1 MITRRAIAAIRSA
14 FADRQPVLVFLAG
27 PNGAG
32 KSTFFRNFL
41 GPELAGRLPF
51 VNADEIGKALRE
63 AGAAGS
69 GVDYD
74 RLAFDETEELRRSFL
89 EQGLSFCTET
99 VFSDPGGAKLG
110 FLRRARK
117 AGYAVLL
124 VFVGLDDAQLSLA
137 RVMQRVDAG
146 GHDIPDEKIQ
156 QRFPR
161 TLANLRAAIEI
172 VNDAFLFDN
181 SSDQQPFRPVAIYSN
196 GRLIERFDPMP
207 PWADGLPGL

>member
-1 MITRRAIAAIRSA
+1 MMAGRAVAAIRSA

-32 KSTFFRNFL
+32 KSTFFSNFL
-41 GPELAGRLPF
+41 EPHLVGRLPF

-63 AGAAGS
+63 AVVAGS
-69 GVDYD
+69 GIDYD

-99 VFSDPGGAKLG
+99 VFSDPGGAKLD

-124 VFVGLDDAQLSLA
+124 VFVGLDDA
-137 RVMQRVDAG
+137 
-146 GHDIPDEKIQ
+146 
-156 QRFPR
+156 R
-161 TLANLRAAIEI
+161 TLVNLRAALEI
-172 VNDAFLFDN
+172 VSAAFLFDN
-181 SSDQQPFRPVAIYSN
+181 SSDLQPFRPVAIYAD
-196 GRLIERFDPMP
+196 GKLLERFDPIP
-207 PWADGLPGL
+207 PWASGLPEL

>member
-1 MITRRAIAAIRSA
+1 MMAGRAIAAIRSA

-41 GPELAGRLPF
+41 EPHLAGRLPF

-63 AGAAGS
+63 AGVAGS
-69 GVDYD
+69 GIDYD
-74 RLAFDETEELRRSFL
+74 RLAFDETEELRRSLL

-99 VFSDPGGAKLG
+99 VFSDPGGAKLD

-146 GHDIPDEKIQ
+146 GHDIPDEKVQ

-161 TLANLRAAIEI
+161 TLVNLRAALEI
-172 VNDAFLFDN
+172 VSDAFLFDN
-181 SSDQQPFRPVAIYSN
+181 SSDLQPFRPVAIYAD
-196 GRLIERFDPMP
+196 GKLIERFDPIP
-207 PWADGLPGL
+207 SWASGLPEL